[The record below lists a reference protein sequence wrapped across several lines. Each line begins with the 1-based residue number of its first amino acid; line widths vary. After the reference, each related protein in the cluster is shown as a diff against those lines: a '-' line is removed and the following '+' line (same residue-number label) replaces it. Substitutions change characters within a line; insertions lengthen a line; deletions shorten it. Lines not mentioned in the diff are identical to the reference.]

1 MTNSHWR
8 VVLLLAAIWVPWS
21 SRVLA
26 RQSPDI
32 PRFKASTTA
41 VVVDVVVRD
50 KQQHPLAGL
59 TADDFSVFEDGKKQP
74 ITSFV
79 AVSGPSKADYA
90 EPHGRELASGTTAAH
105 RDDPPFVA
113 ALVFEQLGLTANSL
127 AVKAASRLIRQT
139 IGPSGFAGLFTID
152 HAVHPVVSYTNDLNT
167 LDKGLKTVS
176 MTAGIPPVFVG
187 PIASAEY
194 AGGPAPSPTEMY
206 FRLHAT
212 LDALSA
218 VIASLEHLPGRK
230 TVIFFSEGLATRGW
244 LDDNRR
250 DHFLRVMAQANRSH
264 VAFYTFDAAGLR
276 IASTVGAGEAAPYV
290 GLQMMADETGGAFV
304 DSTNDLSE
312 GIDRVTADLHQ
323 YYLLGYVSG
332 KQPDDRYRTI
342 EVKVRGKELTVLARK
357 GYRASKGPDLAV
369 VTAPEVAPLLL
380 LDRSA
385 DANEVP
391 MRVGTL
397 RVATADSQNRT
408 VLLARVPL
416 SALTF
421 DVAQEGAKPTA
432 RLTVV
437 ARVKDGK
444 SQVVQYA
451 AQTYDLT
458 GQAGVRH
465 PGAGDVLFY
474 RDVTLPAGR
483 LNLEFVAFDARSQLG
498 SIRRMML
505 EVTRTEPTGLR
516 AGDLIIAH
524 RLQRRAGPGTAAA
537 SAMPALQFGDLV
549 VLPNLGEPLSPASDL
564 VFAFEAFAETGAG
577 PTEGSVTVMQDGHP
591 ASAPVTLQLSPAKDS
606 GRITYVGHI
615 PIGML
620 APATYDLVLT
630 LRQGTMT
637 VTRTTTFTV
646 QGAVG
651 Q

>member
-1 MTNSHWR
+1 MKTRAHY
-8 VVLLLAAIWVPWS
+8 VAVLSAMSILLGAARFAAQQP
-21 SRVLA
+21 A
-26 RQSPDI
+26 E

-50 KQQHPLAGL
+50 KQQRPVAGL
-59 TADDFSVFEDGKKQP
+59 TADDFTVFEDGKKQP

-79 AVSGPSKADYA
+79 AVNGPSKADNS
-90 EPHGRELASGTTAAH
+90 EPHGTERASATPAAH
-105 RDDPPFVA
+105 GDDPPFVA

-127 AVKAASRLIRQT
+127 AVNAASRLIRQT

-152 HAVHPVVSYTNDLNT
+152 RAAHPVVSFTNDLNA

-176 MTAGIPPVFVG
+176 MTAGIPE
-187 PIASAEY
+187 A
-194 AGGPAPSPTEMY
+194 APPDLTGAY
-206 FRLHAT
+206 FRMHAT
-212 LDALSA
+212 LDALGA

-230 TVIFFSEGLATRGW
+230 TVIFFSEGLATADW
-244 LDDNRR
+244 LQDNRR
-250 DHFLRVMAQANRSH
+250 DHFLRLMAQANRSH

-276 IASTVGAGEAAPYV
+276 VASTVNAAEAAPYA

-304 DSTNDLSE
+304 DSTNDLGE

-342 EVKVRGKELTVLARK
+342 EVKVRGKDLTVLARK

-369 VTAPEVAPLLL
+369 VTGPEVAPLLL
-380 LDRSA
+380 LERSTE
-385 DANEVP
+385 ANDVP
-391 MRVGTL
+391 MHVGTL
-397 RVATADSQNRT
+397 RVATADAQTRT

-421 DVAQEGAKPTA
+421 DVPHDGAKPTA
-432 RLTVV
+432 RLTIV

-444 SQVVQYA
+444 SEVVQYA
-451 AQTYDLT
+451 GQTYDLT
-458 GQAGVRH
+458 GQAGLTRA
-465 PGAGDVLFY
+465 GAGDVLFY

-483 LNLEFVAFDARSQLG
+483 LNLEFVAFDARSQRG
-498 SIRRMML
+498 SIRRVAL
-505 EVTRTEPTGLR
+505 DVTRTEPTGLR
-516 AGDLIIAH
+516 AGDLIVAH
-524 RLQRRAGPGTAAA
+524 GLQRRAGSGTAAG

-549 VLPNLGEPLSPASDL
+549 VLPNLGEPVSSASDL
-564 VFAFEAFAETGAG
+564 VFAFEAFAKPGAAQ
-577 PTEGSVTVMQDGHP
+577 TEGSVALMQDARP
-591 ASAPVTLQLSPAKDS
+591 ASAAVTLQLSPARDS
-606 GRITYVGHI
+606 GRIAYLGHI

-620 APATYDLVLT
+620 ASGTYDLMLT

-637 VTRTTTFTV
+637 LTRTTTFMV
-646 QGAVG
+646 QGAAG

>member
-1 MTNSHWR
+1 MGSAMKTSAQYVAVLFAMSVLVATAR
-8 VVLLLAAIWVPWS
+8 VSAQEPAE
-21 SRVLA
+21 
-26 RQSPDI
+26 

-50 KQQHPLAGL
+50 KQQRPVAGL
-59 TADDFSVFEDGKKQP
+59 TADDFTVLEDGKKQP

-79 AVSGPSKADYA
+79 AVSGPSKADNA
-90 EPHGRELASGTTAAH
+90 EPHGAERASATTAAH

-176 MTAGIPPVFVG
+176 MTAGIPAFD
-187 PIASAEY
+187 SA
-194 AGGPAPSPTEMY
+194 APLDPTGAY
-206 FRLHAT
+206 FRMHAT
-212 LDALSA
+212 LDSLGA

-230 TVIFFSEGLATRGW
+230 TVIFFSEGLATADW
-244 LDDNRR
+244 LQDNRR

-290 GLQMMADETGGAFV
+290 GLQTMADETGGAFV
-304 DSTNDLSE
+304 DSTNDLNE

-342 EVKVRGKELTVLARK
+342 EVKVRGKDLTVLARK

-380 LDRSA
+380 LDRAA
-385 DANEVP
+385 DANDVP
-391 MRVGTL
+391 MRAGTL

-421 DVAQEGAKPTA
+421 DVAREGAKPTA
-432 RLTVV
+432 RLTIV

-458 GQAGVRH
+458 GQAGLTQ

-483 LNLEFVAFDARSQLG
+483 LNLEFVAFDAKSQLG
-498 SIRRMML
+498 SIQRMPL
-505 EVTRTEPTGLR
+505 DVTQTEPKGLR
-516 AGDLIIAH
+516 AGDLIVAH
-524 RLQRRAGPGTAAA
+524 KLQRRAGPGTAAA

-549 VLPNLGEPLSPASDL
+549 VLPNLGEPLSPDSDL
-564 VFAFEAFAETGAG
+564 VFAFEAFAEAGAG
-577 PTEGSVTVMQDGHP
+577 ATSGGVTVMQDGHP
-591 ASAPVTLQLSPAKDS
+591 ASASVTLQLLPAKDS

-620 APATYDLVLT
+620 APATYDLLLT

-637 VTRTTTFTV
+637 LTRTTPFTV
-646 QGAVG
+646 QSAVG

>member
-1 MTNSHWR
+1 MKTR
-8 VVLLLAAIWVPWS
+8 AQYVAVLSAMSILLGAAGFSAQQP
-21 SRVLA
+21 A
-26 RQSPDI
+26 E

-50 KQQHPLAGL
+50 KQKRPVAGL
-59 TADDFSVFEDGKKQP
+59 TADHFTVFEDGNKQP

-79 AVSGPSKADYA
+79 AVSGPSKTDNA
-90 EPHGRELASGTTAAH
+90 EPHGAERASATTAAH

-167 LDKGLKTVS
+167 LDMGLKTVS
-176 MTAGIPPVFVG
+176 MTAGIPAFD
-187 PIASAEY
+187 AE
-194 AGGPAPSPTEMY
+194 APPDRTGSY
-206 FRLHAT
+206 FRMHAT

-230 TVIFFSEGLATRGW
+230 TVIFFSEGLATADW
-244 LDDNRR
+244 LQDNRR

-304 DSTNDLSE
+304 DSTNDLGE
-312 GIDRVTADLHQ
+312 GVDRVTADLHQ
-323 YYLLGYVSG
+323 YYLLGYVSE

-342 EVKVRGKELTVLARK
+342 EVKVRGKDLTVLARK

-385 DANEVP
+385 DANDVP

-421 DVAQEGAKPTA
+421 DAAHEGAKPTA

-458 GQAGVRH
+458 GQAGLTH

-483 LNLEFVAFDARSQLG
+483 LNLEFVAFDAKSQLG
-498 SIRRMML
+498 SIRRTTL
-505 EVTRTEPTGLR
+505 EVTKTELTGLR
-516 AGDLIIAH
+516 AGDLIVAH
-524 RLQRRAGPGTAAA
+524 RLQRRAGQGTAAA

-564 VFAFEAFAETGAG
+564 VFAFEAFAEPGAG

-606 GRITYVGHI
+606 GRISYVGHI

-630 LRQGTMT
+630 LRQATMT

-646 QGAVG
+646 QSAVG

>member
-1 MTNSHWR
+1 MGSAMKTSAQYVAVLFAMSVLVATAR
-8 VVLLLAAIWVPWS
+8 VSAQEPAE
-21 SRVLA
+21 
-26 RQSPDI
+26 

-50 KQQHPLAGL
+50 KQQRPVAGL
-59 TADDFSVFEDGKKQP
+59 TADDFTVLEDGKKQP

-79 AVSGPSKADYA
+79 AVSGPSKADNA
-90 EPHGRELASGTTAAH
+90 EPHGAERASATTAAH

-176 MTAGIPPVFVG
+176 MTAGIPAFD
-187 PIASAEY
+187 SA
-194 AGGPAPSPTEMY
+194 APLDPTGAY
-206 FRLHAT
+206 FRMHAT
-212 LDALSA
+212 LDSLGA

-230 TVIFFSEGLATRGW
+230 TVIFFSEGLATADW
-244 LDDNRR
+244 LQDNRR

-290 GLQMMADETGGAFV
+290 GLQTMADETGGAFV
-304 DSTNDLSE
+304 DSTNDLNE

-342 EVKVRGKELTVLARK
+342 EVKVRGKDLTVLARK

-369 VTAPEVAPLLL
+369 VTAPEVASLLL
-380 LDRSA
+380 LDRAA
-385 DANEVP
+385 DANDVP
-391 MRVGTL
+391 MRAGTL

-421 DVAQEGAKPTA
+421 DVAREGAKPTA
-432 RLTVV
+432 RLTIV

-458 GQAGVRH
+458 GQAGLTQ

-483 LNLEFVAFDARSQLG
+483 LNLEFVAFDAKSQLG
-498 SIRRMML
+498 SIQRMPL
-505 EVTRTEPTGLR
+505 DVTQTEPKGLR
-516 AGDLIIAH
+516 AGDLIVAH
-524 RLQRRAGPGTAAA
+524 KLQRRAGPGTAAA

-564 VFAFEAFAETGAG
+564 VFAFEAFAEAGAG
-577 PTEGSVTVMQDGHP
+577 ATSGGVTVMQDGHP
-591 ASAPVTLQLSPAKDS
+591 ASASVTLQLLPAKDS

-620 APATYDLVLT
+620 APATYDLLLT

-637 VTRTTTFTV
+637 LTRTTPFTV
-646 QGAVG
+646 QSAVG